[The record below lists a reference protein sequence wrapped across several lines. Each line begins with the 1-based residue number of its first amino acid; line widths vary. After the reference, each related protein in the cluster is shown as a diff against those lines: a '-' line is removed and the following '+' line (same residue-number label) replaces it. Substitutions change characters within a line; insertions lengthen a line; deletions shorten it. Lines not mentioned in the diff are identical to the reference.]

1 MVEQLQIINFK
12 SIRDQTVELRQ
23 INLLIGQNGAG
34 KSNFVSAF
42 VFLEKLAANELTD
55 YVIKKGGINDFL
67 WRGFEGSRVLG
78 FSIQLSDEKRKCN
91 LYDCEFTA
99 NIFGDYQISFEGV
112 GFGNRRDDGQ
122 LHLKRYK
129 LPPAGKETA
138 LPEFSQRK
146 KKGLPFYAPAYYAK
160 YVLNYLRTLRVY
172 HFHDTSDNARVKLPQ
187 DIFNAHF
194 LQSEAENLA
203 PFLYNLQQNHGRA
216 YAEIVAA
223 VKLVYPAFADFFLR
237 ESPFAKGKM
246 ELLWRER
253 GNEAVLH
260 ARQLSD
266 GTLRFICLAT
276 LLLQPPELPD
286 APRTLVLDE
295 PELGLHPFA
304 LHVLAELLHKAAV
317 HRQVV
322 VATQSVGLLNYFT
335 PEDLLI
341 VERNTEGETIFARKT
356 SEELRDW
363 LQDYTLGQLWESNL
377 LGGRP

>member
-1 MVEQLQIINFK
+1 MVEQLQISNFK
-12 SIRDQTVELRQ
+12 SIRDQTVELRR

-34 KSNFVSAF
+34 KSNFIGVIA
-42 VFLEKLAANELTD
+42 FLEHLVARELAD
-55 YVIKKGGINDFL
+55 YIVRKGGFGEFVHGGLEANNSFGI
-67 WRGFEGSRVLG
+67 
-78 FSIQLSDEKRKCN
+78 SIRLSDEGKQMPAVKYFFHLRQN
-91 LYDCEFTA
+91 GAMYGF
-99 NIFGDYQISFEGV
+99 SREG
-112 GFGNRRDDGQ
+112 FDSDDGEELMIHGGIGGGSQ
-122 LHLKRYK
+122 ETSLQYL
-129 LPPAGKETA
+129 AGGA
-138 LPEFSQRK
+138 D
-146 KKGLPFYAPAYYAK
+146 PFESAQY
-160 YVLNYLRTLRVY
+160 LITYLRTLRVY

-187 DIFNAHF
+187 DVFNAHF

-203 PFLYNLQQNHGRA
+203 PFLLNLQQNHPLA
-216 YAEIVAA
+216 YADIVAA
-223 VKLVYPAFADFFLR
+223 VKLVYPPFADFFLR

-317 HRQVV
+317 HRQVI
-322 VATQSVGLLNYFT
+322 VATQSVGLLNYFE

-341 VERNTEGETIFARKT
+341 VERTPQGETTFARKT
-356 SEELRDW
+356 SDELRDW
-363 LQDYTLGQLWESNL
+363 LQDYSLGQLWESNL

>member
-1 MVEQLQIINFK
+1 MVERLNISNFK
-12 SIRDQTVELRQ
+12 SIRNQTVELRRT
-23 INLLIGQNGAG
+23 NLLIGQNGAG
-34 KSNFVSAF
+34 KSNFISAF
-42 VFLEKLAANELTD
+42 AFLEKLAARELAD
-55 YVIKKGGINDFL
+55 YIARRGGFGEFVHNGPDATN
-67 WRGFEGSRVLG
+67 GFEVGVR
-78 FSIQLSDEKRKCN
+78 ISDEKGSQSAGEYYCKLRV
-91 LYDCEFTA
+91 
-99 NIFGDYQISFEGV
+99 EGV
-112 GFGNRRDDGQ
+112 TYRIFRESFFSDSGANASSFVSGQETDFYDTIDNTEAPGFLYPILSD
-122 LHLKRYK
+122 L
-129 LPPAGKETA
+129 TA
-138 LPEFSQRK
+138 
-146 KKGLPFYAPAYYAK
+146 
-160 YVLNYLRTLRVY
+160 YLRTLRVY

-187 DIFNAHF
+187 DIFNAHY

-203 PFLYNLQQNHGRA
+203 PFLYNLQQNHPAA
-216 YAEIVAA
+216 YADIVAA
-223 VKLVYPAFADFFLR
+223 VQLVYPAFADFFLR

-246 ELLWRER
+246 ELLWHER

-317 HRQVV
+317 HRQVI
-322 VATQSVGLLNYFT
+322 VATQSVGLLNYFI

-341 VERNTEGETIFARKT
+341 VERSPEGDTTFTRKN
-356 SEELRDW
+356 SEELREW
-363 LQDYTLGQLWESNL
+363 LQDYSLGQLWEANL

>member
-1 MVEQLQIINFK
+1 MVEQLRISLFK
-12 SIRDQTVELRQ
+12 SIRDQTVTLRN

-34 KSNFVSAF
+34 KSNFIS
-42 VFLEKLAANELTD
+42 VFTFFEKLVTEELGD
-55 YVIKKGGINDFL
+55 YISNKGGFGEFINNGLENNYRFGLSIRLSDDEEL
-67 WRGFEGSRVLG
+67 RPTGEYYCELHAEGSSYR
-78 FSIQLSDEKRKCN
+78 FSEERFLSDSKNYIDTVGKGQETRLLNWEKDYPN
-91 LYDCEFTA
+91 LPLLKDLTA
-99 NIFGDYQISFEGV
+99 
-112 GFGNRRDDGQ
+112 
-122 LHLKRYK
+122 
-129 LPPAGKETA
+129 
-138 LPEFSQRK
+138 
-146 KKGLPFYAPAYYAK
+146 
-160 YVLNYLRTLRVY
+160 YLRTLRVY

-187 DIFNAHF
+187 DIFNAHY

-203 PFLYNLQQNHGRA
+203 PFLYNLQQNYPLA
-216 YAEIVAA
+216 YTDIVAA
-223 VKLVYPAFADFFLR
+223 VKLVYPLFADFFLR

-276 LLLQPPELPD
+276 LLLQPSELPD

-322 VATQSVGLLNYFT
+322 VATQSVGLLNYFI

-341 VERNTEGETIFARKT
+341 VERNSEGETTFARKT
-356 SEELRDW
+356 SNELQDW
-363 LQDYTLGQLWESNL
+363 LQDYTLGQLWETNL

>member
-1 MVEQLQIINFK
+1 MVDQIQISNYK
-12 SIRDQTVELRQ
+12 SIREQTVDLGR
-23 INLLIGQNGAG
+23 INMLIGQNGAG
-34 KSNFVSAF
+34 KSNFISLFA
-42 VFLEKLAANELTD
+42 FLERLVAGELAE
-55 YVIKKGGINDFL
+55 YIVRKGGFNEFLNKGLEGINRL
-67 WRGFEGSRVLG
+67 AVGFRFQTL
-78 FSIQLSDEKRKCN
+78 
-91 LYDCEFTA
+91 
-99 NIFGDYQISFEGV
+99 EGV
-112 GFGNRRDDGQ
+112 SPLD
-122 LHLKRYK
+122 
-129 LPPAGKETA
+129 
-138 LPEFSQRK
+138 
-146 KKGLPFYAPAYYAK
+146 YYANLRSK
-160 YVLNYLRTLRVY
+160 GSSYYISREGISSSVFNETKLDGGLETTILSSRFTSLYHTHWAIKALRTLRVY

-203 PFLYNLQQNHGRA
+203 PFLYNLQQNHPAA
-216 YAEIVAA
+216 YGQIIEA
-223 VKLVYPAFADFFLR
+223 VRLVYPLFADFFLR

-246 ELLWRER
+246 ELLWREK
-253 GNEAVLH
+253 GTEAPLH

-304 LHVLAELLHKAAV
+304 LHVLAELIHKAAD
-317 HRQVV
+317 HRQVI

-341 VERNTEGETIFARKT
+341 VERTPDGETTFARKT
-356 SEELRDW
+356 SEQLRDW
-363 LQDYTLGQLWESNL
+363 LEDYSLGQLWESNL